1 MSKNKIEKFTFSF
14 ILALIC
20 FSIIFLT
27 SYLSRNCTFYGDDMS
42 HSLYQNSI
50 FESLFPTNF
59 HSAYQLHGGGYL
71 CFFLTNFFNYNL
83 PHLLNIHPAD
93 FMSIPNGIIKGI
105 FLCIILLSITNFGFI
120 YKNSKFS
127 KSFILIILSMYFFY
141 SIVQINSFIIGFNH
155 SFYRYIFPLLF
166 FSYFWYFIYTRI
178 ISNSKKTLLFK
189 NNNLKLLFAIF
200 SGFIIGSSCEI
211 IFSVS
216 AISAILIISYNCSI
230 LILQKIFDFMSF
242 LYIEDDF
249 VTKYMISQNYNKKLN
264 INNYKFKLDKNFY
277 LPIISLF
284 LSIILFVTS
293 KGFRNVAI
301 ERGANDIHISLNDL
315 KEFLNIFTQIYIKD
329 EIILWII
336 FIILLTLS
344 VYLTYKK
351 QSIKKIIFPLI
362 LQSSILISVFSLIL
376 CGRTYYEEGKF
387 WLIHPNIVV
396 LYRIIIFYGILIL
409 YSYLCRYLAYIT
421 KNKKALNISKIIST
435 ILLILAVGIF
445 IPILDN
451 KIKQSYWYND
461 YSILSKTKKT
471 NYISEKIFKF
481 YYEQN
486 KTPYLPI
493 ELFTIPMPYKEY
505 FIWNRDCKETTA
517 NCCSRS
523 ILTTEYFPKMY
534 ADKNTINYTYCF
546 SENAIE
552 KFYNDGGEFTD
563 EEIRNIKFENIKQN
577 KTIKGE
583 NLSSKTIKEFYPIF
597 Q

>member
-230 LILQKIFDFMSF
+230 LIL
-242 LYIEDDF
+242 
-249 VTKYMISQNYNKKLN
+249 
-264 INNYKFKLDKNFY
+264 
-277 LPIISLF
+277 
-284 LSIILFVTS
+284 
-293 KGFRNVAI
+293 
-301 ERGANDIHISLNDL
+301 
-315 KEFLNIFTQIYIKD
+315 
-329 EIILWII
+329 
-336 FIILLTLS
+336 
-344 VYLTYKK
+344 
-351 QSIKKIIFPLI
+351 
-362 LQSSILISVFSLIL
+362 
-376 CGRTYYEEGKF
+376 
-387 WLIHPNIVV
+387 
-396 LYRIIIFYGILIL
+396 
-409 YSYLCRYLAYIT
+409 
-421 KNKKALNISKIIST
+421 
-435 ILLILAVGIF
+435 
-445 IPILDN
+445 
-451 KIKQSYWYND
+451 
-461 YSILSKTKKT
+461 
-471 NYISEKIFKF
+471 
-481 YYEQN
+481 
-486 KTPYLPI
+486 
-493 ELFTIPMPYKEY
+493 
-505 FIWNRDCKETTA
+505 
-517 NCCSRS
+517 
-523 ILTTEYFPKMY
+523 
-534 ADKNTINYTYCF
+534 
-546 SENAIE
+546 
-552 KFYNDGGEFTD
+552 
-563 EEIRNIKFENIKQN
+563 
-577 KTIKGE
+577 
-583 NLSSKTIKEFYPIF
+583 
-597 Q
+597 